1 MITIPGKDRLEHGSC
16 FVALKGVRA
25 HMINSFYFTEERRD
39 RQQQRRPKEGEG
51 GGEEKSTCSQAVG
64 QNTK

>member
-1 MITIPGKDRLEHGSC
+1 MITIPGKDRLEHGLC

-39 RQQQRRPKEGEG
+39 RQQQRPKEG